1 VAFEQAVR
9 ALSSRQRNLLRLQ
22 LIDGLSVDA
31 ISNVYNVHRV
41 EKLNMSEQSFQSMVR
56 LVESRLDVSIERV
69 LRTQQEVE

>member
-1 VAFEQAVR
+1 MAFEQAVR